1 MVAEPRVPDNIADV
15 AKLKLSVDVPVPPD
29 QAWAH
34 ASDLPHLGDWLT
46 IHEAWRGTLPEEL
59 TPGTV
64 LVGIARVKGFRNKV
78 TWTVRTAEPPRKLA
92 LTGTGIGGTK
102 FGLGLL
108 VEPSGTGSKVSVDI
122 DLGGAPLFGPIGS
135 AVAKALRGDIERSLE
150 MFVKLYG

>member
-1 MVAEPRVPDNIADV
+1 M

-34 ASDLPHLGDWLT
+34 AADLPTLGDWLT
-46 IHEAWRGTLPEEL
+46 IHEAWRGELPADL

-78 TWTVRTAEPPRKLA
+78 TWTVRTAEPPRRLA
-92 LTGTGIGGTK
+92 LSGAGIGGTK
-102 FGLGLL
+102 FGLAMQ
-108 VEPSGTGSKVSVDI
+108 VEPAGDGSRVGVDI

-150 MFVKLYG
+150 AFVKLYG